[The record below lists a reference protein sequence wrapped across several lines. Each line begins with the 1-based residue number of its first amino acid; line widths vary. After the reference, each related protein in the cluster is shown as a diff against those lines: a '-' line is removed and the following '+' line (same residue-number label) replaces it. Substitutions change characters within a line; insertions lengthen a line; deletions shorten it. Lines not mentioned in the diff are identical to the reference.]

1 MTRTKILTGIA
12 IVASLL
18 SYAPIAEAAPI
29 APSRAVIT
37 STDGSVMR
45 DVTRVV
51 VVVRHRAVVRR
62 PVRRVV
68 R

>member
-29 APSRAVIT
+29 AVSRAVV
-37 STDGSVMR
+37 STDGSVMQ

-51 VVVRHRAVVRR
+51 VVRRAHPVARR